1 MDNSPWRQLLLS
13 HLVLT
18 VYQGDVVSLPAYE
31 GLRLPGSAASREGLT
46 VSPEARP
53 GTPGRQHLA
62 KSDAPH
68 TPPRSV
74 ALRLTGGEQD
84 CGRARD
90 FVRRTLG
97 AWALDHC
104 GDDALMVVT
113 ELAANA
119 VLHGVSHS
127 AARSSA
133 RTATHCAN
141 RADRS
146 PAYGEAEIWLRLSL
160 RRPAH
165 LVCAVTDP
173 CDRLPVYPHASD
185 PLDEHGRGLRI
196 IDALSEHWGWTRRQP
211 MGKTV
216 WAMLPTGRSV

>member
-1 MDNSPWRQLLLS
+1 M
-13 HLVLT
+13 T
-18 VYQGDVVSLPAYE
+18 
-31 GLRLPGSAASREGLT
+31 
-46 VSPEARP
+46 PEAHP
-53 GTPGRQHLA
+53 GAPGRRHPT
-62 KSDAPH
+62 KPE
-68 TPPRSV
+68 PPRIPPRAA
-74 ALRLTGGEQD
+74 ALRLTGAERD

-97 AWALDHC
+97 DWGLDHC
-104 GDDALMVVT
+104 GADALVVVT

-119 VLHGVSHS
+119 ALHGVSHS
-127 AARSSA
+127 AARSS
-133 RTATHCAN
+133 RH
-141 RADRS
+141 S
-146 PAYGEAEIWLRLSL
+146 PAHLPAHGDAEIWLRLSI

-173 CDRLPVYPHASD
+173 CDNPPVYPHASD

-216 WAMLPTGRSV
+216 WAMLPTGRGA